1 MNPTILT
8 NAARHVQAKLGH
20 IRPAGLLVLG
30 SGWNAALSAY
40 KPDALISYAD
50 IPGMGHPHTEGH
62 AGLLL
67 SVTVENIPLLVFE
80 GRRHLYEGAGWEPVA
95 IPIYIGKTLG
105 VSFALLTNAAGGI
118 RADLQPGDLLV
129 IDDHINLMG
138 GNPLIGPADHDWGPR
153 FPDQTEVYDRR
164 LRGLFDAA
172 AKKDS
177 LPVKHGTYLAV
188 SGPAYETPA
197 EIAAFRTMGADAVG
211 MSTVPEAMLAHAAGL
226 SVAAISCITNKAAAT
241 GQPPL
246 AHEDVLRETRRRQP
260 EMARLLI
267 SWLQLQAQSPSGP
280 GSRHA

>member
-1 MNPTILT
+1 MNPSIL
-8 NAARHVQAKLGH
+8 NSAARYVQTKLGH
-20 IRPAGLLVLG
+20 IRPAGVLVLG
-30 SGWNAALSAY
+30 SGWNSALSAY
-40 KPDALISYAD
+40 KPEAIISYAD

-67 SVTVENIPLLVFE
+67 SVKIENIPLLVFE
-80 GRRHLYEGAGWEPVA
+80 GRRHFYEGAGWEPVS
-95 IPIYIGKTLG
+95 IPVYIGKTLG
-105 VSFALLTNAAGGI
+105 ASFVLLTNASGGI
-118 RADLQPGDLLV
+118 RADLQPGDLMV

-138 GNPLIGPADHDWGPR
+138 GNPLIGPADHDWGAR

-164 LRGLFDAA
+164 LRELFDAA
-172 AKKDS
+172 AAKNS
-177 LPVKHGTYLAV
+177 FAIKHGTYLAV

-241 GQPPL
+241 GQAPL

-260 EMARLLI
+260 EMAQLLI
-267 SWLQLQAQSPSGP
+267 SWLRAWAQNPSGA
-280 GSRHA
+280 GSQHA